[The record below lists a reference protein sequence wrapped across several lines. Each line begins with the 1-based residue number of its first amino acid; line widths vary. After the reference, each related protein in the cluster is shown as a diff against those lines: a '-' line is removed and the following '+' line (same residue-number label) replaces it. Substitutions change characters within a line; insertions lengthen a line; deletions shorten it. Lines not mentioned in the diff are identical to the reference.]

1 MSKSEELKERIAYL
15 KGFLTILFGIIVLM
29 CGGLANLYLKDQIN
43 EVFWIGVVIVIS
55 ILPACFR
62 LMSKIERHLKKLG
75 ET

>member
-1 MSKSEELKERIAYL
+1 MSKSEELKERIGYL

-43 EVFWIGVVIVIS
+43 EIFWLGIGAIIA
-55 ILPACFR
+55 IIFMCFG
-62 LMSKIERHLKKLG
+62 LMSRIERHLKKLG